1 VLSNNI
7 NDSKAVGV
15 AGGQKGWQYKER

>member
-15 AGGQKGWQYKER
+15 AGGQEGRRYKER